1 MPRTLAMILRFLFVV
16 WLLAA
21 GFLVLQQIADCRQ
34 PRPTE
39 LVKPE
44 PP

>member
-1 MPRTLAMILRFLFVV
+1 MPRTLAIILRVLFIV

-21 GFLVLQQIADCRQ
+21 GFWFFQQMGNCRQ

-39 LVKPE
+39 LVRPE
-44 PP
+44 SS